1 MADVGDLLKGIAA
14 ALWVVLALLVFLSFR
29 KALGARLPF
38 LTKLGLTPTGVSM
51 EFAQQKLDEATG
63 KTKPEA
69 RRAVT
74 QATKRAVLNRVE
86 RNADLLGRARVL
98 WVDDHPE
105 NNRPIVD
112 LLDRF
117 GAVVET
123 PRSNAAALE
132 LMDTTHFHV
141 VLSDVGRD
149 DEGPESSR
157 AGVRLAEEVYRRTHG
172 QKTILFTARFD
183 PLRLPDATE
192 AERLELARTVSRVV
206 SGRTNRYDEVLHL
219 ILDTLERTLL

>member
-132 LMDTTHFHV
+132 LMKTTHFHV

-149 DEGPESSR
+149 DEGPEQR
-157 AGVRLAEEVYRRTHG
+157 LAGVRLAEEVFARTG
-172 QKTILFTARFD
+172 QQTILFTARFD
-183 PLRLPDATE
+183 PLRLPEAGD
-192 AERLELARTVSRVV
+192 AERLALALTVSRVV